1 LTEFRWEHS
10 DSFSFARML
19 KRQNKQFDIVIL
31 DPPKFITGN
40 ITEEGKQKYFDLNSL
55 ALGLV
60 SPGKK
65 KKKISLTI

>member
-1 LTEFRWEHS
+1 
-10 DSFSFARML
+10 ML

-40 ITEEGKQKYFDLNSL
+40 TQEATEEGKQKYFDINLH

-60 SPGKK
+60 ATGK
-65 KKKISLTI
+65 ILTSLFHLCTNY